1 MTDYE
6 KKLTIQNNTATQAG
20 FTLKALTMCL
30 LWSLQV
36 FYLQVLELR
45 KKKNRFVKACQLPGL
60 KGIDN
65 YLDICKW

>member
-45 KKKNRFVKACQLPGL
+45 KKKTGL